1 MLKIIPIALALF
13 ACGVAQAQVYKWV
26 DSKGVTHYDQK
37 PPEGARSKELQL
49 HDGPQPGAAPPA
61 GSGADWEERSRAF
74 KERQAKREKDAAKQ
88 DADREKQ
95 EAQCKSMTG
104 QLAQMRSARRFFNND
119 ANGDRVYMD
128 DQQREA
134 MMAQREQEYN
144 QKCN

>member
-37 PPEGARSKELQL
+37 PPEGTNSKELQL
-49 HDGPQPGAAPPA
+49 HDGLQPGAAPAP
-61 GSGADWEERSRAF
+61 GSADWQERSRAF
-74 KERQAKREKDAAKQ
+74 NERQAKRASDAAKQ
-88 DADREKQ
+88 AADREKQ

-104 QLAQMRSARRFFNND
+104 QLAQMRTARRFFNND
-119 ANGDRVYMD
+119 ENGNRVYMD
-128 DQQREA
+128 DQQRDA